1 MNKRKITTARR
12 IGDIERTHWFVFVY
26 VENERNTSC
35 ALQIR
40 IGTITSTVSV
50 CRVGNSASML
60 VTLLQWEQL

>member
-1 MNKRKITTARR
+1 MNKRKITATRR
-12 IGDIERTHWFVFVY
+12 IGDIERTTHFVFVY
-26 VENERNTSC
+26 IENERNTSY

-40 IGTITSTVSV
+40 IGTITSTVCV

>member
-1 MNKRKITTARR
+1 VNKRKITAARR

-40 IGTITSTVSV
+40 IDTIRSTVSV
-50 CRVGNSASML
+50 CRVGNR